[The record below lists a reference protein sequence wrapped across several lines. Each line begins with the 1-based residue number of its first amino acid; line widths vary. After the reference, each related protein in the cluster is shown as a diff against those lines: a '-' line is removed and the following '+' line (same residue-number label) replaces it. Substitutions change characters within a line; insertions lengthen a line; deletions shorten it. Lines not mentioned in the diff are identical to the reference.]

1 MKILR
6 IKSCYD
12 CKYYDSFYDTKLSL
26 GRFVCKYPKFITK
39 YRKHRIINR
48 KIALKGNIPGYCQLE
63 DIFFPIDISK
73 EVEL

>member
-12 CKYYDSFYDTKLSL
+12 CKYYDFFYDTKLSL
-26 GRFVCKYPKFITK
+26 GRFVCRHPSNVTK
-39 YRKHRIINR
+39 YRTYRIINR
-48 KIALKGNIPGYCQLE
+48 KIALKGNIPGWCDLE

-73 EVEL
+73 GVEL